1 MSVPALLASWLA
13 PCGMLRARHRRDVA
27 VERPLI
33 SNEAG
38 QDTHEGS
45 VSAHI
50 GASGFRVQIEAG
62 AHAFV
67 ADEPIEAGG
76 TDEGA
81 TPYDLVLA
89 ALGACTAMTLRMY
102 ADRKQWPLESVTVH
116 LRHGRSHAADE
127 QQCEN
132 RPVRLDQIER
142 TLEMSGPLTHEQRV
156 RLAEIAERCPVHRTL
171 DAGVRITT
179 RLSAAGA
186 VVDSPSASG

>member
-1 MSVPALLASWLA
+1 MTQPTKQSHEGTLTASIG
-13 PCGMLRARHRRDVA
+13 PSGYRVA
-27 VERPLI
+27 IDAGGHPLI
-33 SNEAG
+33 S
-38 QDTHEGS
+38 
-45 VSAHI
+45 
-50 GASGFRVQIEAG
+50 
-62 AHAFV
+62 
-67 ADEPIEAGG
+67 DEPIEAGG
-76 TDEGA
+76 SDEGA

-102 ADRKQWPLESVTVH
+102 ADRKKWPLEGVIVR

-142 TLEMSGPLTHEQRV
+142 TLEISGPLTHEQRV

-179 RLSAAGA
+179 RLSAEGA
-186 VVDSPSASG
+186 VVDSPSGRG

>member
-1 MSVPALLASWLA
+1 
-13 PCGMLRARHRRDVA
+13 MLCAVA
-27 VERPLI
+27 VTMTQPASE
-33 SNEAG
+33 S
-38 QDTHEGS
+38 HEGS
-45 VSAHI
+45 VVTRL
-50 GASGFRVQIEAG
+50 GRSGFRTEIDAG
-62 AHAFV
+62 GHALV
-67 ADEPIEAGG
+67 SDEPIEVGG

-102 ADRKQWPLESVTVH
+102 AERKQWPLESVVVR

-132 RPVRLDQIER
+132 RAVRLDQIER
-142 TLEMSGPLTHEQRV
+142 TLEISGPLTHEQRV

-179 RLSAAGA
+179 RLSAEGA
-186 VVDSPSASG
+186 VVDSPSGSG

>member
-1 MSVPALLASWLA
+1 MTQTPIAA
-13 PCGMLRARHRRDVA
+13 
-27 VERPLI
+27 
-33 SNEAG
+33 
-38 QDTHEGS
+38 HEGTLS
-45 VSAHI
+45 VHLGKTGYRTEI
-50 GASGFRVQIEAG
+50 HAG
-62 AHAFV
+62 PHTFV
-67 ADEPIEAGG
+67 ADEPLEAGG
-76 TDEGA
+76 TDDGP

-142 TLEMSGPLTHEQRV
+142 TLELSGALTDEQRV

-179 RLSAAGA
+179 RLSATGA